1 MPEEKHTFL
10 VSSGKWQ
17 LLSVVAT
24 AEWAAFPLLALLG
37 GRRLEVKTIGG
48 ADGTWLFS
56 GCKAGRW
63 DSRAVTGEVLTQKR

>member
-37 GRRLEVKTIGG
+37 GRRLEVKTIGVQMGRGCSLG
-48 ADGTWLFS
+48 ARLEGGTPEL
-56 GCKAGRW
+56 
-63 DSRAVTGEVLTQKR
+63 

>member
-10 VSSGKWQ
+10 VTSGKWQ

-48 ADGTWLFS
+48 ADGTWCPL
-56 GCKAGRW
+56 GARLEGG
-63 DSRAVTGEVLTQKR
+63 TPEL